1 MIQTLILSFLTLAL
15 LNTPTN
21 SQLIFNFCETSSN
34 YTTNSTYETNL
45 NNLFNSLTKNTSKTG
60 FSTSTEGEPPYQV
73 FGLAIC
79 RGDMNDNFCNGCVT
93 MASRYFTQICPY
105 NKGAIAWYD
114 RCIVRYSNHNFFS
127 QLDDGIPEENICLDQ
142 SASDPYQFKQKIVTM
157 MESLAHIAAFNRSV
171 HMFAT
176 GAGTGL
182 YGLVQCTRDLSGDQ
196 CYNCLNQNLHDLS
209 ADDQCDESVQ
219 VTALRGSCIVMSD
232 MKQFFSSDPTWVA
245 PPDPDP
251 TIIPPVKP
259 PPLSET
265 QRGNG
270 HKTSTIALGVGLPLV
285 FLAAVIIF
293 ICLRRKN
300 RFNKNRIPV
309 NVKSRNSLL
318 IKFSTLQQ
326 ATDNFSDSNKLGE
339 GGFGPVYKGKM
350 PNGQEIAVK
359 RLATGSDQG
368 LSELENEVQF
378 LAELQHKNLV
388 RLFGVCIEEKE
399 MLLVYEYIRNKSL
412 DTLIFENSS
421 GRKLNWEHRLKII
434 KGISRGLLYIHQDSA
449 IRLVHRDLK
458 ASNILLDENMNPKIS
473 DFGLARLLGG
483 DHTQSKTSKVVGTY
497 GYMAPE
503 YAVHGTISTKAD
515 IFSFGVLILE
525 IIAGRSNSSFSGSS
539 EGNILNYAWEHW
551 TNGTAIEMKDPCLDP
566 DPNTDLEVMRCI
578 NVALLCAQQRPNERP
593 NIYSVNLMLTR
604 NRMQIPPPSN
614 PAFVMVNSS
623 VEDRD
628 IEASYNSTTTNTY
641 SVKYSINEV
650 SCTEPYPR

>member
-1 MIQTLILSFLTLAL
+1 MIQPLILSFLTLAL
-15 LNTPTN
+15 LDTPTN
-21 SQLIFNFCETSSN
+21 SQLILNLCETSSN

-60 FSTSTEGEPPYQV
+60 FCTSTEGEPPYQV
-73 FGLAIC
+73 FGLALC
-79 RGDMNDNFCNGCVT
+79 RGDMSEDFCTGCVT
-93 MASRYFTQICPY
+93 MASRYYPRICPY

-114 RCIVRYSNHNFFS
+114 RCVIRYSNHNFFS
-127 QLDDGIPEENICLDQ
+127 QLDDGIQGENICLDQ
-142 SASDPYQFKQKIVTM
+142 NASDPYQFKQKVVTM
-157 MESLAHIAAFNRSV
+157 IESLAHIAAFNRSV
-171 HMFAT
+171 RMFAT

-182 YGLVQCTRDLSGDQ
+182 YGLVECTRDLSGDQ
-196 CYNCLNQNLHDLS
+196 CYNCLNQTLYDLS
-209 ADDQCDESVQ
+209 SAQCDGSVQ
-219 VTALRGSCIVMSD
+219 VTALRGSCIVMYD
-232 MKQFFSSDPTWVA
+232 MEQFFSTDPTWIA

-259 PPLSET
+259 PSLSKT
-265 QRGNG
+265 QTGNG
-270 HKTSTIALGVGLPLV
+270 GKTSSIALKVGLPVVL
-285 FLAAVIIF
+285 LAAVIIF
-293 ICLRRKN
+293 LFICLKRRK

-309 NVKSRNSLL
+309 NAKSRNSLL

-368 LSELENEVQF
+368 LTELENEVKF

-388 RLFGVCIEEKE
+388 RLFGVCIEKKE

-421 GRKLNWEHRLKII
+421 GRKLNWEQRLKII
-434 KGISRGLLYIHQDSA
+434 KGISRGLLYLHQDSA

-503 YAVHGTISTKAD
+503 YAVHGTVSTKAD
-515 IFSFGVLILE
+515 IFSFGVLTLE
-525 IIAGRSNSSFSGSS
+525 IIAGRSNTSFSGSS
-539 EGNILNYAWEHW
+539 EGNIINYAWEHW
-551 TNGTAIEMKDPCLDP
+551 TNGTAIQMIDPCLGHH
-566 DPNTDLEVMRCI
+566 PNTDLEAERCI
-578 NVALLCAQQRPNERP
+578 NIALLCVQQRPNERP

-604 NRMQIPPPSN
+604 NRMQIPPPSD
-614 PAFVMVNSS
+614 PAFVMVHSR

-628 IEASYNSTTTNTY
+628 IKTSYNSTSTS